1 MKIAKTREKKQ
12 TSSTFFRSSSA
23 IQKSALQIVA
33 ITLILIAF
41 AACSPNKNVEK
52 DEIYNVQITQ
62 AFESEDKA
70 QLSQII
76 DGEIEYIPLETK
88 KEILLGNSPRV
99 FTTDLYIVATTNRQM
114 FLFDRKTGKFIREI
128 GHYGKDPEGYRNV
141 LKAFTFDGKN
151 SLLYTRGWDSKN
163 YVTYALE
170 GTVAN
175 EITVQPIER
184 EEDMANSIFSEMIT
198 SIAPLNDTSYIG
210 YVWNLN
216 GKQEAKLIV
225 FNQNNPRIKVFPQYK
240 RFDYDINRDGISV
253 YDWNA
258 KFYFL
263 NDQLHFFERF
273 TDTVYTVSM
282 NNLEPKLILHRGE
295 TEEANVT
302 NLTRQKGEVPYF
314 YIEDLFGAERFLFFK
329 IEYPYLVIVQ

>member
-1 MKIAKTREKKQ
+1 M
-12 TSSTFFRSSSA
+12 
-23 IQKSALQIVA
+23 
-33 ITLILIAF
+33 
-41 AACSPNKNVEK
+41 
-52 DEIYNVQITQ
+52 
-62 AFESEDKA
+62 
-70 QLSQII
+70 
-76 DGEIEYIPLETK
+76 
-88 KEILLGNSPRV
+88 GNSPRV

-329 IEYPYLVIVQ
+329 IE